1 MGQLVSEIRAAER
14 AAAKP
19 RRRPLHPP
27 RAPQLPT
34 RHSSRLRAAEPPVRA
49 AAAATALSVAL
60 RSPLSPLR
68 LLALARLRHPLPL
81 VPSPVAS
88 SPPPNPAQAAVP
100 ESTWFM

>member
-1 MGQLVSEIRAAER
+1 MVSETRAAER

-34 RHSSRLRAAEPPVRA
+34 RHSSRLRAVEPPVRVA
-49 AAAATALSVAL
+49 AAALPVAL
-60 RSPLSPLR
+60 RSSHTALLAFGVSCPPPLR
-68 LLALARLRHPLPL
+68 QSRGQPGPSPPHPL
-81 VPSPVAS
+81 
-88 SPPPNPAQAAVP
+88 AQAAVP

>member
-34 RHSSRLRAAEPPVRA
+34 RHSSRLRAAEPPVPSPP
-49 AAAATALSVAL
+49 LPVEL
-60 RSPLSPLR
+60 RSSHTAPLAFL
-68 LLALARLRHPLPL
+68 
-81 VPSPVAS
+81 
-88 SPPPNPAQAAVP
+88 
-100 ESTWFM
+100 